1 VADVVLVARG
11 QDEQVAGAQVQLVA
25 LAVVGVRVRVGGRAR
40 AALQVGVL
48 ARALVERLAAAEQ
61 VYARPGR
68 TGLVAVVVL
77 EVQLGHGGVQVAGG
91 TAGAA
96 RRRATAAWRGHRHA
110 RECTLARSKEAKTL
124 YLCTHVCGGGR

>member
-1 VADVVLVARG
+1 MADVVLVARG

-77 EVQLGHGGVQVAGG
+77 EVQLGHGGVQVAGAG
-91 TAGAA
+91 AGAA
-96 RRRATAAWRGHRHA
+96 RRRAGAAWRGRQHA
-110 RECTLARSKEAKTL
+110 RECTPARSVEAENV
-124 YLCTHVCGGGR
+124 CTHMCGGGR